1 MTRLRSDLVWIPTF
15 AILVAFAVP
24 WPLWGVDRVA
34 AGLPVWIWWHVAWL
48 GLCAGLF
55 ALFARSGA
63 WERGMGRRA
72 GTDAVAADSA
82 AADTVATDSAAVD
95 GATSRDPS
103 EPTGGDR
110 R

>member
-1 MTRLRSDLVWIPTF
+1 MTRSRSDFVWIPTF

-48 GLCAGLF
+48 GLCTASF
-55 ALFARSGA
+55 ALFVRSGA
-63 WERGMGRRA
+63 WERGMGA
-72 GTDAVAADSA
+72 SPDADAVVDAATGDDSA
-82 AADTVATDSAAVD
+82 
-95 GATSRDPS
+95 R
-103 EPTGGDR
+103 GDR

>member
-1 MTRLRSDLVWIPTF
+1 MWIPTF

-24 WPLWGVDRVA
+24 WPLWGVDRVV

-55 ALFARSGA
+55 GLFVRSGA
-63 WERGMGRRA
+63 WERVMGRRA
-72 GTDAVAADSA
+72 DVDVGGGPADA
-82 AADTVATDSAAVD
+82 ATGREPS
-95 GATSRDPS
+95 DPA
-103 EPTGGDR
+103 GGDR

>member
-1 MTRLRSDLVWIPTF
+1 MTRLRSDFVWIPTF

-24 WPLWGVDRVA
+24 WPLWGVDRVV

-55 ALFARSGA
+55 ALFVRSGA

-72 GTDAVAADSA
+72 DADVAGGPASGPADA
-82 AADTVATDSAAVD
+82 ATGREPS
-95 GATSRDPS
+95 DPA
-103 EPTGGDR
+103 GGDR